1 LKRAKATMQ
10 PYTYRAITR
19 HNIHEL
25 PQYDRLDP
33 IQQET
38 IQTVSAI
45 FPFRTNPHV
54 VDQLI
59 NWDDIP
65 NDPIFQLTFPQ
76 RGMLADDEYEQVQ
89 QALGY
94 GDRARQME
102 AIHRIQ
108 MRYNPHPAGQK
119 THNVPRLNGERIPGV
134 QHKYAETVL
143 YFPAQGQTCH
153 AYCSYCFRWAQF
165 IGDQDLK
172 FAAHS
177 PERLVAYL
185 GSKPQVTD
193 VLFTGGD
200 PAIMKTKLLR
210 RHIEPL
216 LSPSLAHVQTIRIGT
231 KALAYWPYR
240 FVTDPDADDLLQLFE
255 EIIASGRHV
264 AIMAH
269 FSHHREMEPSIAQKA
284 IRRLRD
290 IGVEIR
296 MQAPLMRRIND
307 DPTVWATMWRKG
319 VKLGMIP
326 YYMFIS
332 RDTGPQN
339 YFEVSLAQAWRIFR
353 TAYSQVSGLG
363 RTVRGPVMSAT
374 PGKVMVNGLATI
386 RGQQVFVLQFL
397 QGRDAKW
404 VGRPFL
410 ARFDPAAT
418 WLTDLQAAF
427 ADEFPHHQQF
437 EFVGE
442 ELVEG
447 STA

>member
-1 LKRAKATMQ
+1 MQ

-19 HNIHEL
+19 HNIHKV
-25 PQYDRLDP
+25 PQYDRLKP
-33 IQQET
+33 EQKET
-38 IQTVSAI
+38 IQIVSAI

-54 VDQLI
+54 VEHLI
-59 NWDDIP
+59 DWDDIP

-76 RGMLADDEYEQVQ
+76 RGMLKEDEYDQIR
-89 QALGY
+89 QAL
-94 GDRARQME
+94 DDDHLERQRKVFR
-102 AIHRIQ
+102 RIR
-108 MRYNPHPAGQK
+108 MGYNPHPAGQK
-119 THNVPRLNGERIPGV
+119 THNVPRLNGERIPGL

-165 IGDQDLK
+165 IGDQDLR
-172 FAAHS
+172 FAARS
-177 PERLVAYL
+177 PEQLVAYL
-185 GSKPQVTD
+185 RAKPQVTD

-200 PAIMKTKLLR
+200 PAVMKTKLMR

-216 LSPSLAHVQTIRIGT
+216 LDPSLAHVQTIRIGT
-231 KALAYWPYR
+231 KALSYWPYR
-240 FVTDPDADDLLQLFE
+240 FVTDPDADDLLRLFE
-255 EIIASGRHV
+255 EIIASGRHL

-269 FSHHREMEPSIAQKA
+269 FSHQREMEPPIVHKA

-307 DPTVWATMWRKG
+307 DPDVWATMWREG
-319 VKLGMIP
+319 VRLGMIP

-353 TAYSQVSGLG
+353 NAYSQVSGLG
-363 RTVRGPVMSAT
+363 RTVRGPVMSAM
-374 PGKVMVNGLATI
+374 PGKVMINGLATI
-386 RGQQVFVLQFL
+386 RGKQVFVLQFL

-427 ADEFPHHQQF
+427 TEEFPHQQQI
-437 EFVGE
+437 EYVGE